1 MAAANEM
8 GAAGID
14 AGALEV
20 AGLSKVFKT
29 RTGAVPAVQGVSFRV
44 GPGEVLAFLGPNGAG
59 KTTTIK
65 MTAGLVR
72 PDAGDVRV
80 GGVSLFARHD
90 AVTAQL
96 GAVLE
101 GSRNLYWRLT
111 VRENLEYWGTMR
123 RMSLRAARQRADE
136 LLEMVDLA
144 DRARNTVQ
152 TLSRGMQQKVALC
165 QALMHRPHV
174 LLLDEPTLGLDFES
188 GEGIKRAVRRLAQEG
203 TAVLLTTHQL
213 DVAQE
218 LSDRVAMIRRG
229 RLVLEGSTADVLAR
243 YSQPVLTI
251 LAATPWPADVA
262 TRLAG
267 LPAAVTGEDTLRV
280 DLADDRG
287 GTLYQVLERLNPH
300 PLLKIERHQA
310 DLAQVF
316 QEVMGESAGDAG
328 AAVPVALSA
337 VPAQEGVVAP

>member
-1 MAAANEM
+1 MPVTNEI
-8 GAAGID
+8 GAVGIHG
-14 AGALEV
+14 GALEV
-20 AGLSKVFKT
+20 MDLSKMFHT
-29 RTGAVPAVQGVSFRV
+29 RTGVIPAVQGVSFRV
-44 GPGEVLAFLGPNGAG
+44 APGEVLAFLGPNGAG

-111 VRENLEYWGTMR
+111 VRENLEYWGAMR
-123 RMSLRAARQRADE
+123 RLSMRGARRRADE
-136 LLEMVDLA
+136 LLELVGLT

-174 LLLDEPTLGLDFES
+174 LLLDEPTLGLDLES
-188 GEGIKRAVRRLAQEG
+188 GEGIKRVVRQLAQEG

-218 LSDRVAMIRRG
+218 LSDRVAMIRKG
-229 RLVLEGSTADVLAR
+229 RLVLEGATADVLAR
-243 YSQPVLTI
+243 YSQPVLTVM
-251 LAATPWPADVA
+251 AARPWPADVA
-262 TRLAG
+262 VRLAG
-267 LPAAVTGEDTLRV
+267 LPAVVTGADTLSV

-287 GTLYQVLERLNPH
+287 STLYDVLERLNPH

-316 QEVMGESAGDAG
+316 QEVMGEGLRDA
-328 AAVPVALSA
+328 AATPAAALSA
-337 VPAQEGVVAP
+337 VPVREGGMAP

>member
-1 MAAANEM
+1 MAEKQEPGRAA
-8 GAAGID
+8 IQ

-20 AGLSKVFKT
+20 AGLAKVFKT
-29 RTGAVPAVQGVSFRV
+29 RTGVIPAVRDVSFRV
-44 GPGEVLAFLGPNGAG
+44 APGEVLAFLGPNGAG

-90 AVTAQL
+90 AVTAQI

-123 RMSLRAARQRADE
+123 RLSIRTARERAGE
-136 LLEMVDLA
+136 LLELVGLA

-174 LLLDEPTLGLDFES
+174 LLLDEPTLGLDFAS
-188 GEGIKRAVRRLAQEG
+188 AEGIKRVVRQLAQEG

-229 RLVLEGSTADVLAR
+229 QLVLEGATADVLAR
-243 YSQPVLTI
+243 YSEPVATVV
-251 LAATPWPADVA
+251 AAFPWPTGMA

-267 LPAAVTGEDTLRV
+267 LPAAVTGEDSLRV
-280 DLADDRG
+280 DLANDRG
-287 GTLYQVLERLNPH
+287 ETLYQVLERLNPH
-300 PLLKIERHQA
+300 PLLRIERHQA

-316 QEVMGESAGDAG
+316 QEVMGEAHGVEPAPAEASPVAAREG
-328 AAVPVALSA
+328 AATS
-337 VPAQEGVVAP
+337 

>member
-1 MAAANEM
+1 MRMEATSHAP
-8 GAAGID
+8 AGL
-14 AGALEV
+14 LEV

-29 RTGAVPAVQGVSFRV
+29 RTGPVPAVQAVSFRV
-44 GPGEVLAFLGPNGAG
+44 APGEVLAFLGPNGAG

-65 MTAGLVR
+65 MTAGLVL
-72 PDAGDVRV
+72 PDSGDVRV
-80 GGVSLFARHD
+80 GGESLFARHD

-123 RMSLRAARQRADE
+123 RMTIRGARRRADE
-136 LLEMVDLA
+136 LLELVGLA

-165 QALMHRPHV
+165 QALMHQPRV

-188 GEGIKRAVRRLAQEG
+188 GEGIKRVVRALAERG

-218 LSDRVAMIRRG
+218 LSDRVAMIRQG
-229 RLVLEGSTADVLAR
+229 RLVLEGATADVLAR
-243 YSQPVLTI
+243 FSQPMLTVV
-251 LAATPWPADVA
+251 AQMPWPADIGE
-262 TRLAG
+262 RMRG
-267 LPAAVTGEDTLRV
+267 LPALVTGADTLTV
-280 DLADDRG
+280 DVAGDSGR
-287 GTLYQVLERLNPH
+287 TVYQVLERLYPH
-300 PLLKIERHQA
+300 PLAKIERHQA

-316 QEVMGESAGDAG
+316 QQVMGEGGAESPDLAFAG
-328 AAVPVALSA
+328 AAGAEEA
-337 VPAQEGVVAP
+337 NGQ

>member
-1 MAAANEM
+1 MPMMSERV
-8 GAAGID
+8 AAGT
-14 AGALEV
+14 LEV
-20 AGLSKVFKT
+20 EGVSKVFKT
-29 RTGAVPAVQGVSFRV
+29 RTGPISAVDRVSFRV
-44 GPGEVLAFLGPNGAG
+44 APGEVLAFLGPNGAG

-123 RMSLRAARQRADE
+123 RLSIRGARQRADE
-136 LLEMVDLA
+136 LLALVGLA

-165 QALMHRPHV
+165 QALMHRPAV

-188 GEGIKRAVRRLAQEG
+188 GAGIKRVVRQLAGEG

-218 LSDRVAMIRRG
+218 LSDRVAMIRKG

-243 YSQPVLTI
+243 YSQPRATI
-251 LAATPWPADVA
+251 VAATPWPADVA
-262 TRLAG
+262 ARLAG
-267 LPAAVTGEDTLRV
+267 LPAAVTGDDSLSV

-287 GTLYQVLERLNPH
+287 STLYQVLARLNPH

-316 QEVMGESAGDAG
+316 QEVMGEVAGEVGGGAPAAPIAVSAQAG
-328 AAVPVALSA
+328 GMPS
-337 VPAQEGVVAP
+337 

>member
-1 MAAANEM
+1 MPVTNEM
-8 GAAGID
+8 GAAGIQG
-14 AGALEV
+14 GALEV
-20 AGLSKVFKT
+20 VDLSKVFHT
-29 RTGAVPAVQGVSFRV
+29 RTGAIPAVQGVSFRV
-44 GPGEVLAFLGPNGAG
+44 APGEVLAFLGPNGAG

-65 MTAGLVR
+65 MTAGLVL

-80 GGVSLFARHD
+80 GGVSLWARHD

-123 RMSLRAARQRADE
+123 RLSIRAARQRADE
-136 LLEMVDLA
+136 LLERVGLA

-188 GEGIKRAVRRLAQEG
+188 GEGIKRVVRQLAQEG

-218 LSDRVAMIRRG
+218 LSDRVAMIRSG
-229 RLVLEGSTADVLAR
+229 RLVLEGATADVLAR
-243 YSQPVLTI
+243 YSQPVATI
-251 LAATPWPADVA
+251 VAATPWPADMA
-262 TRLAG
+262 MRLAG
-267 LPAAVTGEDTLRV
+267 LPAAVTGVDTLSV

-287 GTLYQVLERLNPH
+287 STLYQVLARLNPH

-316 QEVMGESAGDAG
+316 QEVMGDAAGEVGG
-328 AAVPVALSA
+328 ATPVALSA
-337 VPAQEGVVAP
+337 GSVREGAVTS

>member
-1 MAAANEM
+1 MAEEQELGMAA
-8 GAAGID
+8 IK

-20 AGLSKVFKT
+20 AGLAKVFKT
-29 RTGAVPAVQGVSFRV
+29 RTGPIPAVRDVSFCV
-44 GPGEVLAFLGPNGAG
+44 APGEVLAFLGPNGAG

-90 AVTAQL
+90 AVTAQI

-111 VRENLEYWGTMR
+111 ARENLEYWGTMR
-123 RMSLRAARQRADE
+123 RLSVRAARERAGE
-136 LLEMVDLA
+136 LLERVGLT

-165 QALMHRPHV
+165 QALMHRPRV
-174 LLLDEPTLGLDFES
+174 LLLDEPTLGLDLDS
-188 GEGIKRAVRRLAQEG
+188 AEGIKRVVRQLAQEG

-218 LSDRVAMIRRG
+218 LSDRVAMIRSG
-229 RLVLEGSTADVLAR
+229 RLVLEGATADVLAR
-243 YSQPVLTI
+243 YSQPVATI
-251 LAATPWPADVA
+251 VAATPWSADMA

-267 LPAAVTGEDTLRV
+267 LPAVVTGEDSLSV
-280 DLADDRG
+280 DLANDPG

-316 QEVMGESAGDAG
+316 QEVMGEAGVGAG
-328 AAVPVALSA
+328 QAPTVALSQVSA
-337 VPAQEGVVAP
+337 REGAATS